1 MHLMT
6 ARRLLWLFD
15 SLGVGG
21 AEALSV
27 PFARTI
33 DRSEFELTVAAISGA
48 EGLNAQRLR
57 DAGVEVV
64 DLGAKNLRD
73 VAAMRRLFALLRE
86 KKIDLVHAHLTYSA
100 IWSALAT
107 RLTGVPSVVSLHVS
121 VDATRSLH
129 ASARHRLLTGV
140 RDNLMKKVANRWSS
154 RIVMVSAALR
164 DAYVESGLNRDRV
177 RVVHNGIEV
186 ERFRHPRHETRAR
199 LNADFAIPADA
210 PLVAMVS
217 VLRPGKGVEVLLDA
231 VARVPDATFLIIGD
245 GPMREE
251 WSARAASN
259 GVADRIRWAGFRTDV
274 DRILAGCD
282 LFVHPSLDDAFP
294 TVLLEAMAAGLPVV
308 ASRVGGIPEIVR
320 PGVTGELVP
329 PGDPERLAATIAM
342 LLANRDLL
350 ARMSNNA
357 SAGAD
362 RFSTRAWVDRLIDVY
377 DDVTNPAVRHDQR
390 IAAHV

>member
-1 MHLMT
+1 MT
-6 ARRLLWLFD
+6 PTRLLWLVD

-27 PFARTI
+27 PFARTL
-33 DRSEFELTVAAISGA
+33 DRSQFELTVAAISHA

-57 DAGVEVV
+57 DAGVDVI
-64 DLGAKNLRD
+64 DLKAKNLRD
-73 VAAMRRLFALLRE
+73 VAAIRRLFALLRE

-121 VDATRSLH
+121 PEATRSLH
-129 ASARHRLLTGV
+129 TTARHRLLTGV
-140 RDNLMKKVANRWSS
+140 RDSLMKRVANRWSS
-154 RIVMVSAALR
+154 RVVMVSAALR
-164 DAYVESGLNRDRV
+164 DAYVENGLNREKV

-186 ERFRHPRHETRAR
+186 ERFRHPRRETRQR
-199 LNADFAIPADA
+199 LNAEFSLPPDA

-217 VLRPGKGVEVLLDA
+217 VLRPGKGVEVLIDA
-231 VARVPDATFLIIGD
+231 IEHVPDATFLVIGD

-251 WSARAASN
+251 WNARAASK
-259 GVADRIRWAGFRTDV
+259 GVSDRIRWAGFRTDV

-308 ASRVGGIPEIVR
+308 ASRVGGIPEIVT

-329 PGDPERLAATIAM
+329 PGNPQRLSATISM
-342 LLANRDLL
+342 LLSDPATLEQ
-350 ARMSNNA
+350 MSKNA

-362 RFSTRAWVDRLIDVY
+362 RFSTRAWVERLVDVY
-377 DDVTNPAVRHDQR
+377 RDVKSADLRHDQR
-390 IAAHV
+390 IALSV